1 MIDDYVEYLQQLN
14 SNLQRKGVETNVT
27 LKEATLDKDVN
38 TLVISYKDELVNY
51 NLFHSNVI
59 DINFIDAEYIFVM
72 GLSSDLKYKTKIM
85 FIDKNTNDMEVL

>member
-1 MIDDYVEYLQQLN
+1 MSYKNNTLMYDCN
-14 SNLQRKGVETNVT
+14 KNVT
-27 LKEATLDKDVN
+27 

-59 DINFIDAEYIFVM
+59 DTNFIDAEYIFVM